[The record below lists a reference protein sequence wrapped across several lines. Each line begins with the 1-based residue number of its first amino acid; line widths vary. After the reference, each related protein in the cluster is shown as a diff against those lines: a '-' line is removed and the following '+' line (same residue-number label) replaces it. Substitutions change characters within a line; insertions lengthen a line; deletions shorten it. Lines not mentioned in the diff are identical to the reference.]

1 MTVNLLTKIS
11 DQKLL
16 QGKAKKMILYI
27 DCLVGFMYI
36 YNDRPVGHYKKGH
49 RMPKIVNR
57 DERRSEI
64 ARKAIQ
70 LLAEKGID
78 KTTIQEIADAAG
90 IGKGTVYE
98 YFDSK
103 MDIVKQV
110 TVEFMNEFAVLAD
123 NSIADD
129 CNQVEMLRIL
139 LNYTVDYLD
148 SFETLAYV
156 YMEIFLK
163 NLRGELPDM
172 KKIFDEMFD
181 GIRGM
186 VTDIIMRG
194 QEAGLFRKD
203 LDAYALASFLFAS
216 LDGIALHYYYDK
228 SKINPDMASENF
240 FRAIMSGMLTPRG
253 KRAFPDK

>member
-1 MTVNLLTKIS
+1 
-11 DQKLL
+11 
-16 QGKAKKMILYI
+16 
-27 DCLVGFMYI
+27 MYI
-36 YNDRPVGHYKKGH
+36 YNDRPVGHYKKGCP
-49 RMPKIVNR
+49 MPKIVNR
-57 DERRSEI
+57 DERRSHI

-110 TVEFMNEFAVLAD
+110 TVEFMNEFK
-123 NSIADD
+123 SIAGTFESNET
-129 CNQVEMLRIL
+129 NQIDMLSIL
-139 LNYTVDYLD
+139 LNYTVEYLD

-156 YMEIFLK
+156 YMEIFMM
-163 NLRGELPDM
+163 NIRGGLPEM

-186 VTDIIMRG
+186 IAGIIRSG
-194 QEAGLFRKD
+194 QEGGLFRKD